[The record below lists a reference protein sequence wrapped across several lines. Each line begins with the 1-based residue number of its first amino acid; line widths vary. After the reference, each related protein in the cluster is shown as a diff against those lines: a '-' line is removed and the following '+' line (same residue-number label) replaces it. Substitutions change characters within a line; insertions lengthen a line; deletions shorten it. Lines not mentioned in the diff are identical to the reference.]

1 MVHMKV
7 GRSGMTL
14 RQVNGAPRHSD
25 LLNPEDPVSMHLLME
40 HALGDSQSYE
50 VYSVEE
56 IEDLKK
62 ELSVLS
68 SRVDATKR
76 KLANETRIRDAA
88 RSINRL
94 NTPNG
99 NEELAASGKKCE
111 DLSQEV
117 GRLESQQQEVQKL
130 LLQHTAG
137 VLQMTHKGFLEKG
150 GNPSTSTSDYSN
162 GHSHTGPLDHGFDD
176 RSFYSTLDAMLET
189 GHATNGPST
198 FAQQTQAI
206 EDTQQRLW
214 DLNRRLRD
222 AISQASFGRQSVA
235 APPDLASSDKEDLED
250 GLKRQVEYLEEGF
263 GRMQK
268 SQSDTFQGHRQL
280 GNTTEEKLEDLN
292 TQLRSVILRATL
304 DGTPQVPLP
313 PELSGRGF
321 EDQITFLD
329 QGLDLLEQHVQRLK
343 DGHQNLQDQN
353 EVSSSKSL
361 AHQQKT
367 GEYEQVFQNLW
378 HKLVQGEEAAR
389 SMDGASES
397 VPREK
402 FSMET
407 FASKVD
413 LLNTQAVGLRS
424 QKDILSRQIQQ
435 QRELNSKSDTEKDA
449 KMTSLTVELE
459 QTKKSLDSVKRD
471 FQSQLASGKAL
482 QDQLSAEIR
491 QTKASQEVLERT
503 AQGKTKE
510 ADKTRTEMQRFEGEM
525 VRLQTELTVARA
537 ELDGA
542 YGTRAQRA
550 AEVAQHPAL
559 LAEVAAL
566 KERNASVEEE
576 LKSHKSNHEAI
587 GNNKAELTSRVQTL
601 QKELSETIGE
611 YEVMTKSSIEYEK
624 ERESLETTID
634 GLRDRNEALETQLS
648 EEKVRW
654 LGMKSP
660 GIGGDQNSNEKGAT
674 STSVLKNE
682 FKKMMRETR
691 AENARQLRVR
701 FNKSN
706 VSYRSR

>member
-1 MVHMKV
+1 
-7 GRSGMTL
+7 MTL
-14 RQVNGAPRHSD
+14 EQINGAPRYSD
-25 LLNPEDPVSMHLLME
+25 LLNPDDPVSMHLLME
-40 HALGDSQSYE
+40 HALGDSQHYE
-50 VYSVEE
+50 VFSVEE
-56 IEDLKK
+56 IDDLKK
-62 ELSVLS
+62 ELLVLS
-68 SRVDATKR
+68 SRIDATKR
-76 KLANETRIRDAA
+76 KLANETKIRDAA

-99 NEELAASGKKCE
+99 NDDLVASGRKCE

-117 GRLESQQQEVQKL
+117 GRLESRQQEVQRL

-137 VLQMTHKGFLEKG
+137 VLQMTHKGFLEKDG
-150 GNPSTSTSDYSN
+150 AAPTSASDFLN
-162 GHSHTGPLDHGFDD
+162 VQGDPGLLDHGFDD

-189 GHATNGPST
+189 GHATNGVSIY
-198 FAQQTQAI
+198 AQQTQAI

-214 DLNRRLRD
+214 DFNRRLRD
-222 AISQASFGRQSVA
+222 AISQANSGRQMVP
-235 APPDLASSDKEDLED
+235 APPDPQSSDKDDPE
-250 GLKRQVEYLEEGF
+250 GALKHQIEYLDQGF

-268 SQSDTFQGHRQL
+268 SQSETIQGYRQQE
-280 GNTTEEKLEDLN
+280 NSTEEKLEDLN
-292 TQLRSVILRATL
+292 TQLRSIILRTSL
-304 DGTPQVPLP
+304 DGDLQMPLP
-313 PELSGRGF
+313 PELSGRGSERQMSF
-321 EDQITFLD
+321 MD
-329 QGLDLLEQHVQRLK
+329 QGLDVLEQHIQRLK
-343 DGHQNLQDQN
+343 ESHQSLQDQN

-361 AHQQKT
+361 AHQQKV
-367 GEYEQVFQNLW
+367 GEYEQTFQTLW
-378 HKLVQGEEAAR
+378 HKIVQGEEAAR

-407 FASKVD
+407 FASKVE

-449 KMTSLTVELE
+449 KMTSLTAELE
-459 QTKKSLDSVKRD
+459 QTKNSLESASKD
-471 FQSQLASGKAL
+471 FQSQLAAGKAQ
-482 QDQLSAEIR
+482 QDQLSAELQQIR
-491 QTKASQEVLERT
+491 AQQDVLQQTMEAKS
-503 AQGKTKE
+503 KE
-510 ADKTRTEMQRFEGEM
+510 ADKARTEMQKFEGEM

-559 LAEVAAL
+559 IAEVAAL
-566 KERNASVEEE
+566 KERNASAEDE
-576 LKSHKSNHEAI
+576 LASHKSKHEAM
-587 GNNKAELTSRVQTL
+587 GNSNSELAARVQTL
-601 QKELSETIGE
+601 QKELSETISE

-624 ERESLETTID
+624 EREGLETTID
-634 GLRDRNEALETQLS
+634 GLRDRNEVLETQLS

-654 LGMKSP
+654 LGIKSP
-660 GIGGDQNSNEKGAT
+660 GVGGDQNSNEKGAT

-701 FNKSN
+701 LF
-706 VSYRSR
+706 